1 MKTIEEL
8 IASHPSNQGLPPID
22 KEIHKPHHINLKM
35 TYNGG
40 KRGRKTE
47 EEKKELE
54 GEYTLKIA
62 REKVYLFF
70 D

>member
-8 IASHPSNQGLPPID
+8 ITSHQEEPPPID

-40 KRGRKTE
+40 KRGRKTD